1 MKLVII
7 ILLLAAF
14 LGGCAQIGALGIE
27 EGENAI
33 GCGKISTN
41 GITGIFSGNLD
52 GITAE
57 VSSNTDTSAWTAED
71 WALLLE
77 QCD

>member
-1 MKLVII
+1 MMKLA
-7 ILLLAAF
+7 ILLLF
-14 LGGCAQIGALGIE
+14 TTLTSCAQIGALGIE

-33 GCGKISTN
+33 GCGRISTN

>member
-1 MKLVII
+1 MKLA
-7 ILLLAAF
+7 ILLLF
-14 LGGCAQIGALGIE
+14 TTLTSCAQIGALGIE

-33 GCGKISTN
+33 GCGRISTS

>member
-1 MKLVII
+1 MKLA
-7 ILLLAAF
+7 ILLLF
-14 LGGCAQIGALGIE
+14 TTLTSCAQIGALGIE

-33 GCGKISTN
+33 GCGRISTN

>member
-1 MKLVII
+1 MKLA
-7 ILLLAAF
+7 ILLLF
-14 LGGCAQIGALGIE
+14 TTLTSCAQIGALGIE

-41 GITGIFSGNLD
+41 GITGIFSGKLE

>member
-1 MKLVII
+1 MKLA
-7 ILLLAAF
+7 LLLLF
-14 LGGCAQIGALGIE
+14 TTLTSCAQISALGIE

-33 GCGKISTN
+33 GCGRISTN